1 VTAHS
6 LRPLPF
12 GPDDKSFTV
21 PLGPAGG
28 IALMAPAL
36 SRKLVEVATRDER
49 YIVILY
55 LDGCEWYYTQCLV
68 DPDDG
73 AWVEAVSNT
82 YIEPEELR
90 LDAGQETTLATLG
103 FEPPGEFSPNHHRLV
118 THPVPWSYVADLL
131 TIPLVTVYGADRS
144 RLVHVLIG
152 PGFEHLEPAIEETP
166 ATPTAAPDRPA
177 LSGTVFLISGEEA
190 GLITDED
197 VERMKSVWREERLQL
212 NESRTPRLPAPHHH
226 HRPDR

>member
-1 VTAHS
+1 MTADF

-12 GPDDKSFTV
+12 GPNDKSFTV

-28 IALMAPAL
+28 IALMASAL
-36 SRKLVEVATRDER
+36 SRKLVEVASRCEP
-49 YIVILY
+49 YIVILH
-55 LDGCEWYYTQCLV
+55 LDGCESYFTQCLV

-73 AWVEAVSNT
+73 AYVEAVSNT
-82 YIEPEELR
+82 YIEPEEFR
-90 LDAGQETTLATLG
+90 LDTDQETTLAALG
-103 FEPPGEFSPNHHRLV
+103 FEPPGEFSPNHHRLIA
-118 THPVPWSYVADLL
+118 HPVPWSYVADLL

-152 PGFEHLEPAIEETP
+152 PGFEQLEPAIEETRP
-166 ATPTAAPDRPA
+166 TPTAAPDRPA

-190 GLITDED
+190 GLITED
-197 VERMKSVWREERLQL
+197 DIERMKSVWREEQLQL
-212 NESRTPRLPAPHHH
+212 NESRTLPAPHHH